1 MVQSIHFWLLLATAV
16 PAYWLLPQR
25 FRAGFL
31 FVASF
36 GYLASLDVFSVLA
49 LLGWTLLFF
58 AGMRHAAREP
68 SRGRF
73 IAVALVL
80 GITAFLAYF
89 KYLPPLLHALAG
101 RGGAAVVLV
110 PLGISYFTFKLIHYA
125 IEVRRGTLVDT
136 SLPTFLCYM
145 FLFPIFTAG
154 PIQRYDD
161 FVAQRA
167 ARWDASL
174 LADGGTRIAY
184 GLIKKF
190 VFAEFLL
197 LAVYGGGLPTG
208 PEVARQL
215 ASYSALHVWALLPI
229 AYLYIYLDFSAYTD
243 IAIGCSRLFGYRIM
257 ENFRYPVIAS
267 NISDFWRRWHISLS
281 AWCQS
286 YIYLP
291 IMGATRIPY
300 LAALGTFI
308 VIGVWHAASGTR
320 LMWGLFHFTGVAAF
334 MLWTRLRGRRR
345 RAARR
350 RLLPTLGGVLA
361 TQVFV
366 SASMAFILAEGAGV
380 GTGFRLLA
388 RLFAV
393 EIGP

>member
-1 MVQSIHFWLLLATAV
+1 MIQSIHFWLLLATAV
-16 PAYWLLPQR
+16 PAYWVLPQR
-25 FRAGFL
+25 HRATFL
-31 FVASF
+31 FAASF
-36 GYLASLDVFSVLA
+36 GYLATLDLFSVMA
-49 LLGWTLLFF
+49 LLSWTLLFYF
-58 AGMRHAAREP
+58 GMRLAAQEQ

-80 GITAFLAYF
+80 GVTAFLAYF
-89 KYLPPLLHALAG
+89 KYLPPLLHAVAG
-101 RGGAAVVLV
+101 GTGAAVVLV

-125 IEVRRGTLVDT
+125 IEVRRGTLQDT

-161 FVAQRA
+161 FITQRA
-167 ARWDASL
+167 DRWDRSML
-174 LADGGTRIAY
+174 GVGGTRIAY

-190 VFAEFLL
+190 VLAEFVLL
-197 LAVYGGGLPTG
+197 SLYGAPLPTG
-208 PEVARQL
+208 PELVQQMTSLTPANT
-215 ASYSALHVWALLPI
+215 WALLFI
-229 AYLYIYLDFSAYTD
+229 TYLYIYLDFSAYTD
-243 IAIGCSRLFGYRIM
+243 IAIGCSRLFGFRIM
-257 ENFRYPVIAS
+257 ENFRFPVIAS

-300 LAALGTFI
+300 LAALGSFL

-320 LMWGLFHFTGVAAF
+320 VMWGLFHFAGVAAF
-334 MLWTRLRGRRR
+334 MLWTRQRGRRR
-345 RAARR
+345 RSARR

-361 TQVFV
+361 TQAFV
-366 SASMAFILAEGAGV
+366 TASMAFILAEGAGV